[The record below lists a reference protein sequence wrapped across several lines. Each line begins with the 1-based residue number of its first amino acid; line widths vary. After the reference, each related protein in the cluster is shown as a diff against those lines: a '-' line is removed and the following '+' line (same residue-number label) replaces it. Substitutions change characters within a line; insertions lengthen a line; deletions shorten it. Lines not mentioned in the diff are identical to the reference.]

1 MRKLMVGASI
11 AATLAAGFVG
21 GIVYVRA
28 AGPISGDGASAD
40 RTASTANP
48 SGAATPASIA
58 KIQLFPERYVGTAVA
73 LNDVSII
80 GSVERCEGK
89 LMLTVEGEDGT
100 YVGCHSHAPLRLSDG
115 LADALVDA
123 LDPNWKY
130 RAKVIGMVAPS
141 PDWTAHKFMIA
152 VSRIELVSSGR
163 VFE

>member
-1 MRKLMVGASI
+1 MVGASI

-28 AGPISGDGASAD
+28 AGPISGDGVTLPQATPLAK
-40 RTASTANP
+40 P

-58 KIQLFPERYVGTAVA
+58 KIQLFPERYVGAAVA
-73 LNDVSII
+73 LNDISII
-80 GSVERCEGK
+80 GSVERCEGQ

-100 YVGCHSHAPLRLSDG
+100 YVGCHSQAPLRLPDG
-115 LADALVDA
+115 LADELVDA

-152 VSRIELVSSGR
+152 VSRIELASSGR